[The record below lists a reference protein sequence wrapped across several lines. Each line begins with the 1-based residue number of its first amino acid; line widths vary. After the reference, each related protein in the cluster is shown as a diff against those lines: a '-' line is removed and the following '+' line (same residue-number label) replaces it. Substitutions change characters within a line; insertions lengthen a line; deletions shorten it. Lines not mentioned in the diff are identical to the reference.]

1 MDSIEGVT
9 PKDALF
15 MLQGS
20 AVSQYWSTD
29 AGGGLNAYGLSP
41 GGVGRGSLLL
51 LNDAAM
57 AAYQLSNPALPIFP
71 PAVPHPRH

>member
-1 MDSIEGVT
+1 MDGIEGVT

-20 AVSQYWSTD
+20 AVSHYWATE

-41 GGVGRGSLLL
+41 GEAS
-51 LNDAAM
+51 
-57 AAYQLSNPALPIFP
+57 
-71 PAVPHPRH
+71 